1 MNAIIMAAGTSSRF
15 VPLSVE
21 RPKGLLEV
29 KGEVLIERQI
39 RQLQEA
45 GIGDIT
51 IVTGYKAAMFD
62 YLRAKFG
69 VETVYNEDYD
79 RYNNTSS
86 VIRVI
91 DRLSNTFICCSDH
104 YFKNN
109 VFLEPAN
116 ESYYAAR
123 YAKGATGEYCL
134 SCDDKDFITGVSIGG
149 NDAWYMA
156 GHVFFNDQF
165 SVRFRDIMTK
175 EYAKESV
182 RDGYWEDVYINH
194 IKDLP
199 MQIRR
204 YSDEDIFEF
213 DTLDELRLFDESYVD
228 DTRSKI
234 VKQICRH
241 LSCNDSDLHGFQ
253 KIKHEGD
260 YLLFSFCF
268 KDKKYKY
275 DNRNPLI
282 INQQ

>member
-21 RPKGLLEV
+21 CPKGLLEV
-29 KGEVLIERQI
+29 KGEILIERQI

-45 GIGDIT
+45 GVVDIT

-62 YLRAKFG
+62 YLRAKYG
-69 VETVYNEDYD
+69 VETVYNDDYD

-109 VFLEPAN
+109 VFLDSAN

-165 SVRFRDIMTK
+165 SVRFRNIMTK

-182 RDGYWEDVYINH
+182 RNVYWEDVYINH

-241 LSCNDSDLHGFQ
+241 LSCKDSDLYGFQ

-260 YLLFSFCF
+260 YLLFTFCF

>member
-21 RPKGLLEV
+21 CPKGLLEV
-29 KGEVLIERQI
+29 KGEILIERQI
-39 RQLQEA
+39 RQLKEA
-45 GIGDIT
+45 GVCDIT
-51 IVTGYKAAMFD
+51 IVTGYKAAMFE
-62 YLRAKFG
+62 YLRSKYG
-69 VETVYNEDYD
+69 VDTVYNEDYD

-86 VIRVI
+86 IIRII

-109 VFLEPAN
+109 VFLEPVN

-123 YAKGATGEYCL
+123 YAKGATVEYCL
-134 SCDDKDFITGVSIGG
+134 TCDDKDFITKVSIGG

-156 GHVFFNDQF
+156 GHVFFNDLF

-175 EYAKESV
+175 EYTKESV
-182 RDGYWEDVYINH
+182 RNGYWEDVYINH
-194 IKDLP
+194 IKELP

-228 DTRSKI
+228 NTRSKI

-241 LSCNDSDLHGFQ
+241 LSCKDSDLHGFQ

-260 YLLFSFCF
+260 YLLFSFF
-268 KDKKYKY
+268 YEDKKYKY

-282 INQQ
+282 IIQQ

>member
-1 MNAIIMAAGTSSRF
+1 MNAIIMAAGSSSRF

-21 RPKGLLEV
+21 RPKGLFEV

-45 GIGDIT
+45 GVGDIT

-62 YLRAKFG
+62 YLRAKYG

-109 VFLEPAN
+109 VFLEPAT

-134 SCDDKDFITGVSIGG
+134 ICDDKDYITGVSIGG

-156 GHVFFNDQF
+156 GHVFFNDHF

-175 EYAKESV
+175 EYANESV
-182 RDGYWEDVYINH
+182 RNGYWEDAYINR
-194 IKDLP
+194 IKELP

-213 DTLDELRLFDESYVD
+213 DTLDELRLFDESYVEN
-228 DTRSKI
+228 TRSKI

-241 LSCNDSDLHGFQ
+241 LSCKDSDLYGFQ

-260 YLLFSFCF
+260 YLLFSFCY
-268 KDKKYKY
+268 KDKKYNY

-282 INQQ
+282 IYQQ

>member
-21 RPKGLLEV
+21 CPKGLLEV
-29 KGEVLIERQI
+29 KGEILIERQI

-45 GIGDIT
+45 GVVDIT

-62 YLRAKFG
+62 YLRAKYG
-69 VETVYNEDYD
+69 VETVYNDDYD

-109 VFLEPAN
+109 VFLDSAN

-134 SCDDKDFITGVSIGG
+134 SCDDKDFITGVSVGG

-165 SVRFRDIMTK
+165 SVRFRNIMTK

-182 RDGYWEDVYINH
+182 RNVYWEDVYINH

-241 LSCNDSDLHGFQ
+241 LSCKDSDLYGFQ

-260 YLLFSFCF
+260 YLLFTFCF

>member
-45 GIGDIT
+45 GVGDIT

-62 YLRAKFG
+62 YLSSKYG

-123 YAKGATGEYCL
+123 YAKGATGEYCI

-165 SVRFRDIMTK
+165 SVKFRNIMTK

-182 RDGYWEDVYINH
+182 RNGYWEDVYINH

-241 LSCNDSDLHGFQ
+241 LSCKDSDLYGFQ

>member
-21 RPKGLLEV
+21 CPKGLLEV
-29 KGEVLIERQI
+29 KGEILIERQI

-51 IVTGYKAAMFD
+51 IVIGYKAAMFE
-62 YLRAKFG
+62 YLRVKYG
-69 VETVYNEDYD
+69 VETVYNEDYGQ
-79 RYNNTSS
+79 YNNTSS
-86 VIRVI
+86 IIRVI
-91 DRLSNTFICCSDH
+91 NRLSNTFICCSDH

-123 YAKGATGEYCL
+123 YARGETGEYCL
-134 SCDDKDFITGVSIGG
+134 ICDDKDYITGVSIGG

-182 RDGYWEDVYINH
+182 RNGYWEDVYINH

-228 DTRSKI
+228 NTRSKI
-234 VKQICRH
+234 VKQICRQ
-241 LSCNDSDLHGFQ
+241 LSCKDSDLHSFQ

-260 YLLFSFCF
+260 YLFFSFCY
-268 KDKKYKY
+268 KGKKYKY
-275 DNRNPLI
+275 DDRNPVI
-282 INQQ
+282 INLR

>member
-29 KGEVLIERQI
+29 KGEILIERQI

-45 GIGDIT
+45 GVGDIT

-62 YLRAKFG
+62 YLREKYG
-69 VETVYNEDYD
+69 VDTVYNEDYD

-109 VFLEPAN
+109 VFLDPAN

-123 YAKGATGEYCL
+123 YANGATGEYCL
-134 SCDDKDFITGVSIGG
+134 NCDDKDFITGVSIGG

-165 SVRFRDIMTK
+165 SVRFRDIMNK

-182 RDGYWEDVYINH
+182 RNGYWEDVYINH

-228 DTRSKI
+228 DTRSII

-241 LSCNDSDLHGFQ
+241 LSCKDSDLYGFQ

-260 YLLFSFCF
+260 YLLFSFCYM
-268 KDKKYKY
+268 DKKYIY

>member
-21 RPKGLLEV
+21 CPKGLLEV

-45 GIGDIT
+45 GVRDIT
-51 IVTGYKAAMFD
+51 IVTGYKAAMFE
-62 YLRAKFG
+62 YLRGKYG
-69 VETVYNEDYD
+69 VDTVYNEDYE

-86 VIRVI
+86 VIRII
-91 DRLSNTFICCSDH
+91 DRLKDSFICCSDH

-109 VFLEPAN
+109 VFLEPTN

-123 YAKGATGEYCL
+123 YERGATGEYCL
-134 SCDDKDFITGVSIGG
+134 SYDDKDYITGVTIGG
-149 NDAWYMA
+149 TNAWYMA

-165 SVRFRDIMTK
+165 SARFRDIMTK
-175 EYAKESV
+175 EYTKENV
-182 RDGYWEDVYINH
+182 RNGYWEDVYINH
-194 IKDLP
+194 LKDLP

-213 DTLDELRLFDESYVD
+213 DTLDELRLFDESYVNN
-228 DTRSKI
+228 TRSKI

-241 LSCNDSDLHGFQ
+241 LSCKESDLYGFQ
-253 KIKHEGD
+253 KIKNEGD
-260 YLLFSFCF
+260 HLLFSFCYQ
-268 KDKKYKY
+268 DKKYKY
-275 DNRNPLI
+275 DNYNPLI

>member
-45 GIGDIT
+45 GVGDIT

-62 YLRAKFG
+62 YLRAKYG
-69 VETVYNEDYD
+69 VETVYNDDYD

-123 YAKGATGEYCL
+123 YANGATGEYCL
-134 SCDDKDFITGVSIGG
+134 SCDDKDYITGVSIGG

-182 RDGYWEDVYINH
+182 RNGYWEDVYINH

-241 LSCNDSDLHGFQ
+241 LSCKDSDLYGFQ

-260 YLLFSFCF
+260 YLLFSFCY
-268 KDKKYKY
+268 KDKKYIY

-282 INQQ
+282 IIQQ

>member
-15 VPLSVE
+15 APLSVE

-45 GIGDIT
+45 GVGDIT

-62 YLRAKFG
+62 YLRAKYG

-86 VIRVI
+86 VIRII

-109 VFLEPAN
+109 VFLDPAN

-149 NDAWYMA
+149 NDAWYMI

-175 EYAKESV
+175 EYAKECV
-182 RDGYWEDVYINH
+182 RNGYWEDVYINH
-194 IKDLP
+194 IEDLP

-213 DTLDELRLFDESYVD
+213 DTRDELRLFDESYVD

-241 LSCNDSDLHGFQ
+241 LSCKDSDLYGFQ

-275 DNRNPLI
+275 DSRNPLI